1 MDVIILILIGFIPM
15 TLSLTKTAYLIAQR
29 HKLKNDAWLRENEVR
44 RKKRIA
50 EEERRKQ
57 EQERDRQRS
66 QQKFIRDQEKEHQKL
81 EKQRIADEK
90 RKLRDTSMSEQKRMI
105 TEQRRLMSASLRYD
119 ILVRDG
125 FRCRICGASAQDGVK
140 LHVDHIIPVSKG
152 GKTEKS
158 NLRTLC
164 ERCNLGKGD
173 KIESVP
179 VPSAAVQRTGSV
191 QPVILPQ
198 PAIPESEESFEEIQ
212 NLSKNEAV
220 QILNAFG
227 IRYIDNTDRGGC
239 FWIELNSV
247 SDVLLHDKTIDG
259 KKICTANHSK
269 AFSNAPALYVK

>member
-1 MDVIILILIGFIPM
+1 MDVLILILIGFLPIS
-15 TLSLTKTAYLIAQR
+15 LSLIKTVYLIKQH
-29 HKLKNDAWLRENEVR
+29 HKSKNDAWLRENEVR

-57 EQERDRQRS
+57 EQERERQK
-66 QQKFIRDQEKEHQKL
+66 QEEQHLRDLERERQKL

-90 RKLRDTSMSEQKRMI
+90 RRQQGENIPAHKLMAA
-105 TEQRRLMSASLRYD
+105 EQRRLMSASLRYD

-125 FRCRICGASAQDGVK
+125 FRCKICGASAQDGVK

-173 KIESVP
+173 KIESIP
-179 VPSAAVQRTGSV
+179 VPSATVQRAVPV

-198 PAIPESEESFEEIQ
+198 PAILEPEESFEEIQ
-212 NLSKNEAV
+212 NLSMNEAV

-227 IRYIDNTDRGGC
+227 IRYVDNTDRGGC

-247 SDVLLHDKTIDG
+247 SEVLLHDKTIDG